1 MTKQLTGQMRQ
12 LLMPK
17 SKWWMRQSVVA
28 FLSEK
33 LRRRNQIEIEL
44 QTIREKFVKILFFI
58 IHPECEVKIELRS
71 ERKKAKKSCQKNEK
85 ETKLK
90 QGEKN
95 RKNTSEKVF
104 PTSCDQIE
112 SIIERKKN
120 IKAQK
125 RKMKRKIMDILVR
138 LLKIGSKK
146 EEAVRS

>member
-1 MTKQLTGQMRQ
+1 MTKQLTGQMRP

-95 RKNTSEKVF
+95 RKTLVKKFFPQAVIKSSPSLKEK
-104 PTSCDQIE
+104 
-112 SIIERKKN
+112 
-120 IKAQK
+120 
-125 RKMKRKIMDILVR
+125 KILR
-138 LLKIGSKK
+138 HKK
-146 EEAVRS
+146 EK

>member
-1 MTKQLTGQMRQ
+1 MGWCAGQPTLTFRGRAWMMTKQLTGQMRQ
-12 LLMPK
+12 LPMPK

-95 RKNTSEKVF
+95 RKTLVKKFF
-104 PTSCDQIE
+104 PQAV
-112 SIIERKKN
+112 
-120 IKAQK
+120 IK
-125 RKMKRKIMDILVR
+125 
-138 LLKIGSKK
+138 S
-146 EEAVRS
+146 S